1 MAQSSDQSGIWLSN
15 VAGSPYGKARTP
27 GEKIRILVVD
37 DHAGYRQGLLAM
49 IELEDGM
56 EAVGEASDGREA
68 LEQVS
73 LLKPDVVLMDVN
85 MPGMDGMEATRKLA
99 DAYPGI
105 LVIMLTMFKGEEHL
119 REARRA
125 GASAYVV
132 KDADSEVLLGT
143 IRDVMSGDVPLLY
156 SNPQADAPP
165 KRLAESRPRP
175 STGTDLLITANERVI
190 LKHLASGL
198 SNSQIAHRTGLTQD
212 MVRTYIA
219 EICSKLGLKGRD
231 AAIEYARTRGF
242 GEG

>member
-1 MAQSSDQSGIWLSN
+1 MVQSSDQSGIWLSN
-15 VAGSPYGKARTP
+15 SAGSPYGKARTH
-27 GEKIRILVVD
+27 GDKIRILVVD
-37 DHAGYRQGLLAM
+37 DHAGYRQGLLAL
-49 IELEDGM
+49 IELEDDM

-85 MPGMDGMEATRKLA
+85 MPDMGGMEATRKLA

-105 LVIMLTMFKGEEHL
+105 LVIILTMFKGEEHL

-156 SNPQADAPP
+156 SNPQCDAPP
-165 KRLAESRPRP
+165 KRLAEPRPRP
-175 STGTDLLITANERVI
+175 STGTDLLITGNERVI
-190 LKHLASGL
+190 LQHLASGL
-198 SNSQIAHRTGLTQD
+198 PNSHIAHRTGLTED

-231 AAIEYARTRGF
+231 DAIQFARARGF
-242 GEG
+242 GES

>member
-1 MAQSSDQSGIWLSN
+1 
-15 VAGSPYGKARTP
+15 
-27 GEKIRILVVD
+27 
-37 DHAGYRQGLLAM
+37 M
-49 IELEDGM
+49 IELEDDM

-68 LEQVS
+68 LEQVG

-105 LVIMLTMFKGEEHL
+105 LVIVLTMFKGEEHL

-143 IRDVMSGDVPLLY
+143 IRDVMSGGVPLLQRG
-156 SNPQADAPP
+156 NPPTSPSPGRKAEGR
-165 KRLAESRPRP
+165 KRS
-175 STGTDLLITANERVI
+175 STGTDLLITANERAI

-198 SNSQIAHRTGLTQD
+198 PNSQIAHRTGLSED

-231 AAIEYARTRGF
+231 AAMEYARTHGF